1 MPFLNRNKKRIFIF
15 LLIPLLSAVQ
25 FFTEDIVLRIVAA
38 VLLVVYVGFIIF
50 LRDTVRQE
58 EYSAESGF
66 EDEDEYE
73 QEGEYE
79 GEPRSDFDTDYGED
93 FKIISKNKNIEAS
106 SYGDISG
113 TGDRSAAGSYFKP
126 PDLKETFEKIAN
138 EKLPEN
144 VSHDEH
150 FGFILEKILSVVK
163 ESYMAHA
170 ALFFWYNKRKEMLAL
185 EKYVTNS
192 GDIILQKFEVED
204 DVLSKIV
211 KKEEPELLTDV
222 LEKVEA
228 DVIRYYSKPQGIKS
242 FIGVPLYYGDQL
254 AGVLAIDSK
263 IQDAFGIE
271 TIYSLGRFVRV
282 ISSIISLFDEK
293 FADTQADQRLR
304 SLLNVLSTD
313 KKFETEQE
321 LYAAIENSVKSLIN
335 WDVFAFIN
343 YSPLDQKF
351 KTSKI
356 TNKTSLKYVGEN
368 LEVELKGT
376 LIGKTIVTGQ
386 PVKVDDTTLNE
397 TPRYA
402 RSEDVTFDGSFLAV
416 PLIYDEQYYGV
427 ICFESLKKA
436 VYNQSDIEFLKKA
449 TKIFAYLVYAYSTQ
463 SVLKSLLSLDVE
475 TKFLNKKS
483 FLKNVRLE
491 LSKSAQLEIPGALVL
506 IQIDNFLEENSLFEG
521 DPFPKVVQSIT
532 EMIKEE
538 VGEFHLLG
546 RIDEKLFALYFF
558 NTHSK
563 EAFLWSEK
571 LRTKIVRKPVEIST
585 KQTTFTV
592 SIGVANT
599 TNKTNLEEVLYD
611 AELALNKAVEKGGNQ
626 VKSI

>member
-1 MPFLNRNKKRIFIF
+1 MPFLNRNKKRITIF

-25 FFTEDIVLRIVAA
+25 FFTEDIVLRVVAS
-38 VLLVVYVGFIIF
+38 VLLVIYVGFIIF
-50 LRDTVRQE
+50 LRDSVRQDE
-58 EYSAESGF
+58 NPP
-66 EDEDEYE
+66 DEDYDDEDYE
-73 QEGEYE
+73 
-79 GEPRSDFDTDYGED
+79 EPLDDKGDGDYDTDYGEE
-93 FKIISKNKNIEAS
+93 FKIISKNKKVEVSTFGESAGNLDQPS
-106 SYGDISG
+106 S
-113 TGDRSAAGSYFKP
+113 GSYFKP
-126 PDLKETFEKIAN
+126 PDLKETFVKIAN

-170 ALFFWYNKRKEMLAL
+170 ALFFWYNKRKDQLAL

-204 DVLSKIV
+204 DVLSNIV
-211 KKEEPELLTDV
+211 KKEEPELLTDI
-222 LEKVEA
+222 LEKAES
-228 DVIRYYSKPQGIKS
+228 DVIRYYSRAQGIKS

-293 FADTQADQRLR
+293 FSDNQAEQRLK

-321 LYAAIENSVKSLIN
+321 LYTAIENSVKSLIN

-343 YSPLDQKF
+343 YDPIEHKF
-351 KTSKI
+351 KTSRI
-356 TNKTSLKYVGEN
+356 TNKTSLKYVGEF
-368 LEVELKGT
+368 LDVELKGT
-376 LIGKTIVTGQ
+376 LIGKTIITGL
-386 PVKVDDTTLNE
+386 PVKVDDTTLNDL
-397 TPRYA
+397 PRYSA
-402 RSEDVTFDGSFLAV
+402 TEDVTFDGSFLAV

-427 ICFESLKKA
+427 LCFESLKKN
-436 VYNQSDIEFLKKA
+436 VYNQNDIEFLKKA

-463 SVLKSLLSLDVE
+463 TVLKSLLSLDVE
-475 TKFLNKKS
+475 TKLLNKKS
-483 FLKNVRLE
+483 FLSSVKKE
-491 LSKSAQLEIPGALVL
+491 LNKCADMQIPGALVL

-521 DPFPKVVQSIT
+521 DPLPKVLISIT
-532 EMIKEE
+532 KMINEE
-538 VGEFHLLG
+538 LGRYDIAG
-546 RIDEKLFALYFF
+546 RIDEKLFAIYFF
-558 NTHSK
+558 NTPVK

-571 LRTKIVRKPVEIST
+571 LRIKIARKPIEISA
-585 KQTTFTV
+585 KQTTCTV
-592 SIGVANT
+592 SVGVANAF
-599 TNKTNLEEVLYD
+599 NKANLEDVIYD
-611 AELALNKAVEKGGNQ
+611 AELALNKALEKGGNQ
-626 VKSI
+626 VKSV

>member
-1 MPFLNRNKKRIFIF
+1 MPFLNRNKKRIVIF
-15 LLIPLLSAVQ
+15 LLIPLLTAVQ
-25 FFTEDIVLRIVAA
+25 FFTEDIILRIVAS

-50 LRDTVRQE
+50 LRDSMRQE
-58 EYSAESGF
+58 ESFIDDNSATDDYDDEPAPI
-66 EDEDEYE
+66 DEDS
-73 QEGEYE
+73 
-79 GEPRSDFDTDYGED
+79 SDRYDTDYGEE
-93 FKIISKNKNIEAS
+93 FKIISKNKKIE
-106 SYGDISG
+106 ISAFG
-113 TGDRSAAGSYFKP
+113 ESGGSLDQTGKGSYFKP

-138 EKLPEN
+138 EKLPDN

-170 ALFFWYNKRKEMLAL
+170 ALFFWYNKRKELLAL

-204 DVLSKIV
+204 DVLSNIV
-211 KKEEPELLTDV
+211 KKEEPELLTDIP
-222 LEKVEA
+222 EKVES
-228 DVIRYYSKPQGIKS
+228 DVIRYYSRTQGIKS
-242 FIGVPLYYGDQL
+242 FIGVPLYYGDSL

-271 TIYSLGRFVRV
+271 TVYSLGRFVRV

-293 FADTQADQRLR
+293 FSDTQADQRLK

-313 KKFETEQE
+313 KRFETEQE
-321 LYAAIENSVKSLIN
+321 LYTAIENSVKSLIT

-343 YSPLDQKF
+343 YAPIEQKF

-368 LEVELKGT
+368 LDVELKGT
-376 LIGKTIVTGQ
+376 LIGKTIITGL
-386 PVKVDDTTLNE
+386 PVKVDDTTLNDL
-397 TPRYA
+397 PRYA
-402 RSEDVTFDGSFLAV
+402 ASEDVTFDGSFLAV
-416 PLIYDEQYYGV
+416 PLIYDDQYYGV
-427 ICFESLKKA
+427 LCFESLKKN
-436 VYNQSDIEFLKKA
+436 VYNQNDIEFLKKA

-463 SVLKSLLSLDVE
+463 TVLKSLLSLDVE
-475 TKFLNKKS
+475 TKLLNKKS
-483 FLKNVRLE
+483 FLSSVKTEIN
-491 LSKSAQLEIPGALVL
+491 KSADLQIPGALVL

-521 DPFPKVVQSIT
+521 DPFPKVLQSIT
-532 EMIKEE
+532 KMINEE
-538 VGEFHLLG
+538 LGQYDVVG
-546 RIDEKLFALYFF
+546 RIEEKLFAIFFF
-558 NTHSK
+558 NTPIK

-571 LRTKIVRKPVEIST
+571 LRIKIARKPVEISS
-585 KQTTFTV
+585 KQTTYTV

-599 TNKTNLEEVLYD
+599 LNKKNIEDVLYD
-611 AELALNKAVEKGGNQ
+611 AELALNKAIEKGGNQ